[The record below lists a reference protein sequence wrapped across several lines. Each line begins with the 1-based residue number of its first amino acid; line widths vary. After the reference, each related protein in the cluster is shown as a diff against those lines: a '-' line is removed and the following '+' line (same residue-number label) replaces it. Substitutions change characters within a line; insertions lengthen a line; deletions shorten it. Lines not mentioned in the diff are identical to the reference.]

1 MLSRP
6 AGCQSNNLNLTE
18 QESETKRNQSAVERV
33 NTHYW
38 TLSANLGDQALF
50 LDLVANFLFLSL
62 R

>member
-1 MLSRP
+1 M
-6 AGCQSNNLNLTE
+6 
-18 QESETKRNQSAVERV
+18 V